1 MNKIAANIDGVEI
14 RGYRGCGI
22 CMFYNPDADS
32 FCQCQER
39 AGIRKYEMQRTFC
52 RWNLTWD
59 EFCQIYD
66 PYIM

>member
-1 MNKIAANIDGVEI
+1 MGQIARIIGVQI
-14 RGYRGCGI
+14 RGYRSCGI
-22 CMFYNPDADS
+22 CMFYNPDGDS

-39 AGIRKYEMQRTFC
+39 DGIRDYETQRTFC

-59 EFCQIYD
+59 EFNQIYD